1 MARLNQWLERLPPNK
16 REYTWKELLGTPEG
30 RILEIGMIMALLS
43 ITLLC
48 ICYLRIPER
57 AHLYLGMSG
66 TNVVFGRAAGISFGY
81 TFGLDH
87 IIVITINILIETILV
102 LIFYPL
108 FVFSWRSLLI
118 IRGLR
123 GFMKSIRMAAEVRHD
138 IIHRYGIIGLF
149 MFVWFP
155 FSMTGPMVGCAL
167 GYLIGLR
174 PWQNL
179 TIVLSS
185 TCLAIICWALLL
197 EEIHDRVAQYSP
209 YASIFIIII
218 IIFVVIGFYILKY
231 LRHKKDIKGSSTNS
245 FRG

>member
-1 MARLNQWLERLPPNK
+1 MVRLGQWWESLSSNK
-16 REYTWKELLGTPEG
+16 RADTWKRLLGTPEG
-30 RILEIGMIMALLS
+30 HILEIGLIMALLY

-48 ICYLRIPER
+48 LCYLRIPDR
-57 AHLYLGMSG
+57 AHLYLGMSA

-87 IIVITINILIETILV
+87 IIVITINIIIESILV

-123 GFMKSIRMAAEVRHD
+123 GFMKRIHMAAESKQDMIRS
-138 IIHRYGIIGLF
+138 YGIIGLF

-155 FSMTGPMVGCAL
+155 FTMTGPMVGCAI
-167 GYLIGLR
+167 GYLIGLH
-174 PWQNL
+174 PWRNL

-185 TCLAIICWALLL
+185 TCLAIICWALFLG
-197 EEIHDRVAQYSP
+197 EIHDRVAQYSP
-209 YASIFIIII
+209 YASIFIITII
-218 IIFVVIGFYILKY
+218 ILIVIGFYVLKY
-231 LRHKKDIKGSSTNS
+231 LRKK
-245 FRG
+245 